1 MKTSHMELCAPLYYP
16 LLVDAV
22 VSGLR
27 EVTGFYFVQQCSP
40 VNELSGVDYERFRYQ
55 TIDK

>member
-1 MKTSHMELCAPLYYP
+1 MELCAPLYYP